1 MINNAGG
8 SMSGNENDKL
18 NVKCFDVYNSYGVP
32 CDEERCRQWVNS
44 EEFNNC
50 TINVANDG
58 PKTQEEIAKIFNL
71 TRMRVCQIEQKAK
84 NKMKKRIG
92 EEWRN

>member
-1 MINNAGG
+1 MYDYFIKKVIPILNLFLLWNNIVLDEF
-8 SMSGNENDKL
+8 SLFSRT
-18 NVKCFDVYNSYGVP
+18 GV
-32 CDEERCRQWVNS
+32 
-44 EEFNNC
+44 F
-50 TINVANDG
+50 NDG